1 MAENRNADGLTQ
13 GSILRGI
20 GHLTMPM
27 LISGLLQN
35 AQSMIDLFWVGSLG
49 TAAVA
54 AVAVS
59 GTLLMLLFP
68 ALMGLAT
75 GTLAIVARAV
85 GGGRVDDAQATA
97 TQSIVLALVGGFVI
111 GCAGWFAALPLLRL
125 LNTPP
130 DALPMAAAYMH
141 ISFLGSFTVFV
152 LFTANAA
159 LQGAGDARTPMYV
172 LLVANAL
179 NMVLDP
185 LFIFGLGPLPRMEVA
200 GAALATVLA
209 QAAAAGLA
217 IYLLSHGRTR
227 LHLDLRHYRFDAPL
241 CRRILRIGIP
251 GSGQMLSRSLMNV
264 VFMHIVA
271 AFGTVA
277 VAAYGIALRFH
288 MLVLMPAFA
297 LGGAAATLMG
307 QNLGAGQ
314 PDRARRSAWTATL
327 LDMACMAAI
336 AILFIAIAPHLIGFF
351 TGDHA
356 VIAIGASFLRIVS
369 PFTIAAALAI
379 VLGRALNGA
388 GDSLA
393 PMLITIVSLWGV
405 QIPLALLF
413 GKIWPGQIIPTWW
426 AISIAMTVNGLATWA
441 WFETGR
447 WRRMRV

>member
-1 MAENRNADGLTQ
+1 MEENGNNDGLTQ
-13 GSILRGI
+13 GGI
-20 GHLTMPM
+20 VPGIVRLTMPM

-35 AQSMIDLFWVGSLG
+35 AQSMIDLFWVGNLG

-68 ALMGLAT
+68 ALMGLSI
-75 GTLAIVARAV
+75 GTLALVARAM
-85 GGGRVDDAQATA
+85 GGGRVDDAQAAA
-97 TQSIVLALVGGFVI
+97 TQSIVLAFVGGIVI
-111 GCAGWFAALPLLRL
+111 GCAGWFATFPLLRL
-125 LNTPP
+125 LNTPA
-130 DALPMAAAYMH
+130 DALPMAADYMN
-141 ISFLGSFTVFV
+141 ISFLGSFTIFV

-159 LQGAGDARTPMYV
+159 LQGAGDTKTPMYA

-185 LFIFGLGPLPRMEVA
+185 LFIFGRGPFPRLGVA
-200 GAALATVLA
+200 GAALSTVLA
-209 QAAAAGLA
+209 QAAAALLA
-217 IYLLSHGRTR
+217 IYLLSHGRAR
-227 LHLDLRHYRFDAPL
+227 LHLTLRHYSFDAPL

-297 LGGAAATLMG
+297 LGGAAATLTG

-314 PDRARRSAWTATL
+314 PDRAQRAAWMATL
-327 LDMACMAAI
+327 FGMVYMGTI
-336 AILFIAIAPHLIGFF
+336 AILFFIFAPHLIGFF
-351 TGDHA
+351 TDDRA
-356 VIAIGASFLRIVS
+356 VIGIGASFLRIVS
-369 PFTIAAALAI
+369 PFTVAAALAI

-393 PMLITIVSLWGV
+393 PMIITIVSLWGV
-405 QIPLALLF
+405 QIPLAILF
-413 GKIWPGQIIPTWW
+413 AHMWPGRIVPIWW
-426 AISIAMTVNGLATWA
+426 AVSIAMTVNGLATWG
-441 WFETGR
+441 WFETGH
-447 WRRMRV
+447 WRRIRV